1 MYRWWRQAHKVVGI
15 GAAFFLLVMAVTG
28 FLLSLKGEI
37 PWMRPPV
44 GKAEKVESLAEV
56 VSVDVVTQAAISAG
70 RPDLRTADDIDRIDY
85 RPGKNIFKV
94 ISARG
99 YSEVQVDGKTG
110 EVVAVGNRNDQL
122 VEDIHDLSFFDER
135 LRTTVSP
142 VIALALAM
150 MALSGVVIWTVPI
163 LRRRKHAQSGGTQGK
178 RGDSP

>member
-37 PWMRPPV
+37 AWMRPPV
-44 GKAEKVESLAEV
+44 GKAEKVKSLAEV
-56 VSVDVVTQAAISAG
+56 VSLDVVTQSALAVG
-70 RPDLRTADDIDRIDY
+70 RPDLRSVDDIDRIDY

-94 ISARG
+94 ISAKG

-110 EVVAVGNRNDQL
+110 QVVAVGNRNDQL

-142 VIALALAM
+142 VIAVALAM
-150 MALSGVVIWTVPI
+150 MAVSGVVIWTVPI
-163 LRRRKHAQSGGTQGK
+163 FRRRKHAQSAGTPGK
-178 RGDSP
+178 RGDSA

>member
-37 PWMRPPV
+37 AWMRPPV

-56 VSVDVVTQAAISAG
+56 VSLDVVTQSALAVG
-70 RPDLRTADDIDRIDY
+70 RPDLRSVDDIDRIDY

-94 ISARG
+94 ISAKG

-110 EVVAVGNRNDQL
+110 QVVAVGNRNDQL

-150 MALSGVVIWTVPI
+150 MAISGVVIWTVPI
-163 LRRRKHAQSGGTQGK
+163 FRRRKHAQSAGTQGK
-178 RGDSP
+178 RGDSA